1 MIDFGIWK
9 YSGSGGFYSR
19 VIRARMT
26 TRPSGAVFNQ
36 SQWLQF
42 ARVFFKNLLQ
52 NLRHACCD
60 FNKIWSFERNRNLSI
75 SILLSEVSL
84 KLTSENSV
92 ASLFD
97 YRSWFDG
104 HASEFY
110 DKIYHTIRKEEVKP
124 NNFYANWAE
133 TRKDRKEN
141 TIVPS
146 QINNYPSHK
155 IPAHNWTISYW
166 ELVFY
171 RNYKMFINWI
181 RIATALYFLYPT
193 KVYIFRQIEIIDKVH
208 TEFIII

>member
-104 HASEFY
+104 HASGFY

-166 ELVFY
+166 ELVF
-171 RNYKMFINWI
+171 
-181 RIATALYFLYPT
+181 
-193 KVYIFRQIEIIDKVH
+193 
-208 TEFIII
+208 